1 MPWSPEPEPVVKEE
15 SSRNERDQEQEH
27 PHDDVP
33 DDPTALLSDYQELIN
48 KCSMSWTT
56 PEIISMRLL
65 DALLEKSVSVVQEFL
80 NDDENLALIR
90 DLPPANQSWFNQ
102 ERSVTEVQSLSVILR
117 DIPGKGM
124 VQDMNQVDL
133 FEVLEEVAS
142 TMNL

>member
-48 KCSMSWTT
+48 KCCHANHSLSTGSMSWTT

-65 DALLEKSVSVVQEFL
+65 DALLEKSRSPASKPVLVSPKEAL
-80 NDDENLALIR
+80 SKRLALLLWLSGMLITK
-90 DLPPANQSWFNQ
+90 LQ
-102 ERSVTEVQSLSVILR
+102 EVYVIVEFAGIYAASNMGYNL
-117 DIPGKGM
+117 
-124 VQDMNQVDL
+124 
-133 FEVLEEVAS
+133 VAH
-142 TMNL
+142 